1 MGATYK
7 TRIKNATTHFEL
19 SCLWEEIR
27 DAYYNKK
34 SISYDMK
41 EKRSQEI
48 DMKRREIRKEM

>member
-34 SISYDMK
+34 SISYEMK
-41 EKRSQEI
+41 EKRSKEI
-48 DMKRREIRKEM
+48 ERKKLEVRKDM

>member
-34 SISYDMK
+34 SISYEMK
-41 EKRSQEI
+41 EKRSHEI
-48 DMKRREIRKEM
+48 NEKRGEITKEM